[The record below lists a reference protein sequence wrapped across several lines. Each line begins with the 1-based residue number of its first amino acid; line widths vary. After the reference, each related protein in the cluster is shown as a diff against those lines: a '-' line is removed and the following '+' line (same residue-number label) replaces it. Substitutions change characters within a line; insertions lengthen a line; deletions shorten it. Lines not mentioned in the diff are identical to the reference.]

1 MACVMEAENGGTNSA
16 TKNQSTPEESDS
28 AKSYTPQL
36 RYTKLKFKVI
46 LLLCKM
52 LLFSGCVWASLG
64 WMLERDFQCS
74 LETPRRKSLTLSKS
88 SSL

>member
-1 MACVMEAENGGTNSA
+1 MEAENGGTNAA
-16 TKNQSTPEESDS
+16 TRNQSIPEESDS

-52 LLFSGCVWASLG
+52 QLFSRCVWASFGL
-64 WMLERDFQCS
+64 MLEQDFQCS
-74 LETPRRKSLTLSKS
+74 LKFLERKLLSLSKC